1 MLTRNTEL
9 GRVVLADG
17 VELHMQGEEELFW
30 DCVCM
35 YVHMWGCVHV
45 LVCRHRALHVTG
57 RCEVSVPR
65 LLGIY

>member
-1 MLTRNTEL
+1 MERNYTC
-9 GRVVLADG
+9 
-17 VELHMQGEEELFW
+17 QSEEELFW

-45 LVCRHRALHVTG
+45 LVRRHRALHVTG
-57 RCEVSVPR
+57 RCDVSVPC